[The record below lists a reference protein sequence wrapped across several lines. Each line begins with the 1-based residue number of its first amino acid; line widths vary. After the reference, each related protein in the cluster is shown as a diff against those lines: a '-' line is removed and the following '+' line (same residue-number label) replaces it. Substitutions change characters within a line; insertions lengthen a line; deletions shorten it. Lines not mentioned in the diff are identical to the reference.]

1 MLAVRYAS
9 TMTAPTLSFFLPLF
23 HGSDLV
29 KAITIPLFTGAIGY
43 VINWT
48 GVWMLFH
55 PLRFVGFR
63 APGLAPAAKL
73 LPRRLQEIPGIM
85 HGGIGWQGI
94 VPNRAAKMGSIAA
107 DKGLAKLGTPSEFY
121 EKLEPDKIA
130 EHILTTA
137 QRDIREVVERI
148 MEREHARLWND
159 LPPRVREAVH
169 ARVQSQLP
177 GIVHDVTREIGR
189 NIDQLLD
196 VKLMVIRQFEERP
209 ELAMRAFLEVGQ
221 RELKLMIN
229 FGFLFGFLFGI
240 PVVFITHWI
249 PQWWVLPVCGV
260 IVGWLTN
267 RLGMQV
273 IFEPV
278 EPRKIGPFL
287 LHGLFLRRRSQVAEV
302 YSKIIADDVV
312 TLGNVGD
319 QLLNGPRSDRTRQM
333 LETALRPAVDQA
345 TGPARGAVRVAI
357 GAHQYDTIRESVAT
371 EAVEYTMTPL
381 TDPEFSEQQSSHIKS
396 LLASRMREMSYSD
409 FVELLRSAIKEDEWM
424 LYAHGAVLGFGAG
437 LVHLGLFGV

>member
-1 MLAVRYAS
+1 MPS
-9 TMTAPTLSFFLPLF
+9 QILSFFLPVF

-63 APGLAPAAKL
+63 VPGLAMFARL

-94 VPNRAAKMGSIAA
+94 IPSRAAKMGSIAA
-107 DKGLAKLGTPSEFY
+107 DKGLAKLGTPAEFY
-121 EKLEPDKIA
+121 EQLEPDRIA
-130 EHILTTA
+130 EHILATA
-137 QRDIREVVERI
+137 QGDIRDVVERI
-148 MEREHARLWND
+148 MERENPQLWHD
-159 LPPRVREAVH
+159 LPPRLREAVH
-169 ARVQSQLP
+169 QRVQAQLP
-177 GIVHDVTREIGR
+177 EIVHDVTDEIGR

-196 VKLMVIRQFEERP
+196 VKLMVIRQFEARP
-209 ELAMRAFLEVGQ
+209 ELATRAFLEVGQ
-221 RELKLMIN
+221 RELRLMIN

-240 PVVFITHWI
+240 PVVFITHWFPI
-249 PQWWVLPVCGV
+249 WWVLPVCGV
-260 IVGWLTN
+260 VVGWTTN
-267 RLGMQV
+267 KLGMQV

-278 EPRKIGPFL
+278 EPRRIGPFK
-287 LHGLFLRRRSQVAEV
+287 LHGLFLRRRSEVADI
-302 YSKIIADDVV
+302 YSGIISDDVV

-345 TGPARGAVRVAI
+345 TGPARLAVRVAV
-357 GAHQYDTIRESVAT
+357 GPRQYDSIRESVAH

-381 TDPEFSEQQSSHIKS
+381 TDPSFSEQQSTRVRS
-396 LLASRMREMSYSD
+396 LLADRMREMSYPD

-437 LVHLGLFGV
+437 LVHLALFGV